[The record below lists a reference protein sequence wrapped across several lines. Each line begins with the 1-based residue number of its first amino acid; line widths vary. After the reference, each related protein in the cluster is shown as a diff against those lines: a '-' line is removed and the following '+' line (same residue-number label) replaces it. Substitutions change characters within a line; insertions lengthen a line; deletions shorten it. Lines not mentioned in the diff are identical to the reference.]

1 MKTSAET
8 LENNFAKVSVTLD
21 ADQVSQAFKKEY
33 KEIAGK
39 YNFPGFRRGKA
50 PRAVINS
57 MWGAEAI
64 AAQVTENLVNENHA
78 VAVDECNLFPI
89 GAPKFDDKQPI
100 LAQDGKELSFSFEI
114 ELKPHFELSSYD
126 PVTIEVPAEK
136 VSDDAVQHE
145 IDSIVAMYS
154 TYEEASSATKAKEGM
169 SLDLE
174 VKATD
179 DKKKPVAAL
188 SSDTRSYVLGSNTL
202 TEAFD
207 KTLVGLKKGEKASV
221 EIAINEDSKAPFDQF
236 IGKTKKI
243 VLDVKVKAIK
253 KKQEPQLTDEF
264 VSKNFGHKNEAELR
278 EFILKM
284 LQEQH
289 EQMLPQ
295 IRDNRML
302 DALAARLEGELP
314 ESMIASYKE
323 QIYKNLFTQ
332 LQQQGA
338 TLDQYMQAQ
347 GITSAQLHDDV
358 AEQAQER
365 LRQDLALDAWA
376 AHNKFTVSDEDVS
389 AEFDKSAVENP
400 RAFEAAWRREGKL
413 HMVREGVLRQKAVA
427 SVEESLLTVEEPK
440 KKSAAKKT
448 KASEK
453 TETKD
458 TKAADSS
465 KSSAKKSS
473 SKAEKAD
480 QTQESDKAEKAPAK
494 KAATK
499 KASAKKDDTKN
510 SDTKAA
516 PKKTAAKSSAT
527 RSK

>member
-8 LENNFAKVSVTLD
+8 LENNIAKVSVTLD

-64 AAQVTENLVNENHA
+64 AAQVTENLVNDNHA

-169 SLDLE
+169 SLDIE

-207 KTLVGLKKGEKASV
+207 KALAGLKKDEKASV

-314 ESMIASYKE
+314 ESMVASYKE

-413 HMVREGVLRQKAVA
+413 HLVREGVLRQKAVA
-427 SVEESLLTVEEPK
+427 SVEETLLTVEESK
-440 KKSAAKKT
+440 KKPAAKK
-448 KASEK
+448 
-453 TETKD
+453 
-458 TKAADSS
+458 AAA
-465 KSSAKKSS
+465 KSGAKKTAE
-473 SKAEKAD
+473 KAEKA
-480 QTQESDKAEKAPAK
+480 EKSEKAEKAPAK
-494 KAATK
+494 KPAAK
-499 KASAKKDDTKN
+499 KAAAKKDDAK
-510 SDTKAA
+510 SASTKAA
-516 PKKTAAKSSAT
+516 PKKTAAKSSAS